1 MGILEDSYGPEVVD
15 MMKQYG
21 QVSPELQ
28 NKARNNALMNAGFA
42 MLASNGLGA
51 TRNQSLGR
59 ALGAGGL
66 AGMHS
71 YNSYL
76 DDAQQQQAQQMQMAG
91 QMEKL
96 IQQRKKA
103 EMIAQFRNNLPEQD
117 RQLFDVAPEDYIKNM
132 PQFQKQQLV
141 EIADPNEPLRTQK
154 VWMRPG
160 ETQGTVA
167 GLGSMP
173 ELLDP
178 RIQNIRKGIA
188 AAGKSD
194 VSVSYGAPVSGV
206 DKSGN
211 PIFFQPSKT
220 GGEPAIIQGVKPP
233 GEAEKPLTEP
243 QAKASAY
250 LGQMKAA
257 EDLLS
262 SILKDQ
268 SKIGEQADIR
278 MAGSILN
285 PLASPKA
292 QQIGQAQNQWS
303 EAFLRFKTGAA
314 ATPDEVKLNNATFF
328 PQFGDKPEVV
338 KQKERMRQQA
348 ANDMSVAAGKGSEK
362 VGSVYAGEKKVVRT
376 GKYGGKKVVEYSDG
390 TINYAD

>member
-21 QVSPELQ
+21 KVSPELQ
-28 NKARNNALMNAGFA
+28 KSARNNALMNAGFA

-66 AGMHS
+66 AGAHA
-71 YNSYL
+71 YNSYM
-76 DDAQQQQAQQMQMAG
+76 DDAQQKQAQQMQMAG

-96 IQQRKKA
+96 IGQRKKA
-103 EMIAQFRNNLPEQD
+103 QMLAQFRNGLPEQD

-160 ETQGTVA
+160 EAQGTVA

-178 RIQNIRKGIA
+178 RIQAVKKDIAYAGRSQQNTNVFNNTKDDFKNERDLRNDFAGLPTTKAFNEVQSAYDQIQVAIKKESPAGDLA
-188 AAGKSD
+188 AATKIMKILDPG
-194 VSVSYGAPVSGV
+194 SVVRESELGMAMAATGALDRLVNYGDMVIKGT
-206 DKSGN
+206 KLT
-211 PIFFQPSKT
+211 PSQRKDF
-220 GGEPAIIQGVKPP
+220 
-233 GEAEKPLTEP
+233 
-243 QAKASAY
+243 
-250 LGQMKAA
+250 GQ
-257 EDLLS
+257 LS
-262 SILKDQ
+262 
-268 SKIGEQADIR
+268 
-278 MAGSILN
+278 
-285 PLASPKA
+285 
-292 QQIGQAQNQWS
+292 QQ
-303 EAFLRFKTGAA
+303 LYGAA
-314 ATPDEVKLNNATFF
+314 ADRYDQSVGEYRGVAKQYNLNEDYVAK
-328 PQFGDKPEVV
+328 PSKRSSLGSGD
-338 KQKERMRQQA
+338 
-348 ANDMSVAAGKGSEK
+348 
-362 VGSVYAGEKKVVRT
+362 KKVVRRGT
-376 GKYGGKKVVEYSDG
+376 YGGKKVVEYSDG

>member
-1 MGILEDSYGPEVVD
+1 MGLLDYYDPEVVSA
-15 MMKQYG
+15 MGEYG
-21 QVSPELQ
+21 VSPQ
-28 NKARNNALMNAGFA
+28 AKNQAKNNALMNAGFA

-59 ALGAGGL
+59 ALGAGGM
-66 AGMHS
+66 AGMHT
-71 YNSYL
+71 YNSSIE
-76 DDAQQQQAQQMQMAG
+76 DAQQQQARQMQLAG
-91 QMEKL
+91 SLEKMM
-96 IQQRKKA
+96 QQRKKA
-103 EMIAQFRNNLPEQD
+103 EMLAQFRGSLPEQD
-117 RQLFDVAPEDYIKNM
+117 RQLFDVAPEEYVKTM
-132 PQFQKQQLV
+132 PQFQKPQLV
-141 EIADPNEPLRTQK
+141 EIADPSEPLRTQK

-167 GLGSMP
+167 GTGQMP

-178 RIQNIRKGIA
+178 RIQAFQLKRAN
-188 AAGKSD
+188 AGKSD

-206 DKSGN
+206 DKNGN

-220 GGEPAIIQGVKPP
+220 GGEPAIIPGVKPP
-233 GEAEKPLTEP
+233 GDAEKPLTEP

-262 SILKDQ
+262 SISKDQ
-268 SKIGEQADIR
+268 SKMGEQADVR

-314 ATPDEVKLNNATFF
+314 ATPDEVKLNNSTFF

-338 KQKERMRQQA
+338 RQKERMRQQA
-348 ANDMSVAAGKGSEK
+348 ANDMSIAAGKGSEK
-362 VGSVYAGEKKVVRT
+362 VGSVYSEKKSSIGGGGWSATVV
-376 GKYGGKKVVEYSDG
+376 K
-390 TINYAD
+390 